1 MGKMA
6 DATLD
11 LTASAMTTGMSMQLI
26 AKTFKEREKARA
38 ESEKLSIRKAKLDEI
53 KWLYENDLI
62 SREDFH
68 AKVRAL
74 TDSDI
79 STSRIQ

>member
-1 MGKMA
+1 MRRQR
-6 DATLD
+6 
-11 LTASAMTTGMSMQLI
+11 GMSMQLI
-26 AKTFKEREKARA
+26 AKTFEEREKARV
-38 ESEKLSIRKAKLDEI
+38 ELEKLSMRRANLDET

-79 STSRIQ
+79 STSR